1 LRRGSRCGLI
11 SRWRSGWW
19 RIELLPD
26 RFGHGIACRRR
37 IFGDRIDGLFGCGGV
52 VDADRL
58 SLVVGVCVFRPVG
71 VLQV

>member
-1 LRRGSRCGLI
+1 LRRGSRRALI
-11 SRWRSGWW
+11 SGWRSGWR
-19 RIELLPD
+19 RIEWLPD

-58 SLVVGVCVFRPVG
+58 ILVIGVCVFRLVCIIPV
-71 VLQV
+71 